1 MIHLFLNGLGARAG
15 GGLTYL
21 RSVIPQLSA
30 RSDVRV
36 TVVVSESLRRSLGEV
51 PGVSFLATE
60 NATNVAQRFWREQT
74 VLPRWVRQS
83 GAEVLI
89 STGNFALRNSPIPQ
103 ILLSR
108 NALYVSNIFSRDLLR
123 RGDYGRWMDTRIKSW
138 LAQHSIN
145 WADLTIAPSLAFAGD
160 LRKWTG
166 KDVVDLHHGFDREKF
181 FESKSFL
188 PADLKAKLSP
198 GHGTYRLLFVS
209 HYNYYRNFETLLRSL
224 PILREAMAGQR
235 VELFLTCSLRSG
247 ENPGGYRGAQA
258 GSLIRELG
266 LQENV
271 VELGT
276 VPYHLLHHVYRACHL
291 YVTPAYAESFAHP
304 LVEAMASELP
314 IVASDLQV
322 HREVC
327 GRSALY
333 FKPFSPA
340 DLAQK
345 VLAVQQ
351 DGNLGREL
359 GSFGVARSRD
369 FSWQD
374 HVEKLVALAVDL
386 RQRKRPSTAS
396 RADGGRFG

>member
-1 MIHLFLNGLGARAG
+1 MIHLFLNGSGASAG

-30 RSDVRV
+30 ITDVRV
-36 TVVVSESLRRSLGEV
+36 TVAVSESLRRSLGEV
-51 PGVSFLATE
+51 PRVSFLAIE
-60 NATNVAQRFWREQT
+60 NAANAAQRFWREQT
-74 VLPRWVRQS
+74 VLPRLIRQS

-108 NALYVSNIFSRDLLR
+108 NSLYVSNTFSRDLLA
-123 RGDYGRWMDTRIKSW
+123 RGDYWLWVDTRIKAF
-138 LAQHSIN
+138 LAKHSIT
-145 WADLTIAPSLAFAGD
+145 WADRTIAPSSAFAED

-166 KDVVDLHHGFDREKF
+166 KDVIDLHHGFDREKF
-181 FESKSFL
+181 FDSKSL
-188 PADLKAKLSP
+188 SADLKAKLSP
-198 GHGTYRLLFVS
+198 GQDTFRLLFVS

-224 PILREAMAGQR
+224 PLLREALAGQR
-235 VELFLTCSLRSG
+235 IKLFLTCSLGSK
-247 ENPGGYRGAQA
+247 ENPGGYRGAKA
-258 GSLIRELG
+258 DNLIRELG
-266 LQENV
+266 VQENV

-304 LVEAMASELP
+304 LIEAMASELP

-333 FKPFSPA
+333 FDPFSPA

-345 VLAVQQ
+345 VVAVAQ
-351 DGNLGREL
+351 DSHLGREL
-359 GSFGVARSRD
+359 GSFGAARSRD

-374 HVEKLVALAVDL
+374 HVEKLITLAVDL
-386 RQRKRPSTAS
+386 RQQKCPSTA
-396 RADGGRFG
+396 GRG

>member
-1 MIHLFLNGLGARAG
+1 MIHLFLNGSGASAG

-30 RSDVRV
+30 RGDVRV
-36 TVVVSESLRRSLGEV
+36 TVAVSESLRRSLGEV
-51 PGVSFLATE
+51 PHVSFLAVE
-60 NATNVAQRFWREQT
+60 NTANAAHRFWREQT
-74 VLPRWVRQS
+74 VLPQFIRQS

-108 NALYVSNIFSRDLLR
+108 NSLYLSNIFSRDLLA
-123 RGDYGRWMDTRIKSW
+123 RGDYWLWGDTRIK
-138 LAQHSIN
+138 AFFAKHSIA
-145 WADLTIAPSLAFAGD
+145 WADRTIAPSTAFAED

-166 KDVVDLHHGFDREKF
+166 KEVIGLHHGFDRGKF
-181 FESKSFL
+181 FDSESFL

-198 GHGTYRLLFVS
+198 TQGTLRLLFVS
-209 HYNYYRNFETLLRSL
+209 HYNYYRNFETLLRSI
-224 PILREAMAGQR
+224 PVLREALAGQR
-235 VELFLTCSLRSG
+235 IKLFLTCSFRSE
-247 ENPGGYRGAQA
+247 ENPGGYRGAKA
-258 GSLIRELG
+258 GNLIRELG
-266 LQENV
+266 IQENV

-276 VPYHLLHHVYRACHL
+276 IPYPLLHHVYRACHL

-304 LVEAMASELP
+304 LIEAMASGLP

-333 FKPFSPA
+333 FSPFSPT
-340 DLAQK
+340 DLVQK
-345 VLAVQQ
+345 VLAVVQ
-351 DGNLGREL
+351 DSDLGREL
-359 GSFGVARSRD
+359 GSFGAARSRD

-374 HVEKLVALAVDL
+374 HVEKLITLALDL
-386 RQRKRPSTAS
+386 RQQK
-396 RADGGRFG
+396 

>member
-1 MIHLFLNGLGARAG
+1 MIHLFLNGSGASAG

-30 RSDVRV
+30 ITDVRV
-36 TVVVSESLRRSLGEV
+36 TVAVSDSLRRSLGEV
-51 PGVSFLATE
+51 PRVSFLAIE
-60 NATNVAQRFWREQT
+60 NAANAAQRFWREQT
-74 VLPRWVRQS
+74 VLPRLIRQS

-108 NALYVSNIFSRDLLR
+108 NSLYVSNTFSRDLLA
-123 RGDYGRWMDTRIKSW
+123 RGDYWLWVDTRIKAF
-138 LAQHSIN
+138 LAKHSIT
-145 WADLTIAPSLAFAGD
+145 WADRTIAPSSAFAED

-166 KDVVDLHHGFDREKF
+166 KDVIDLHHGFDREKF
-181 FESKSFL
+181 FDSKSL
-188 PADLKAKLSP
+188 SADLKAKLSP
-198 GHGTYRLLFVS
+198 GQDTFRLLFVS

-224 PILREAMAGQR
+224 PLLREALAGQR
-235 VELFLTCSLRSG
+235 IKLFLTCSLGSK
-247 ENPGGYRGAQA
+247 ENPGGYRGAKA
-258 GSLIRELG
+258 DNLIRELG
-266 LQENV
+266 VQENV

-304 LVEAMASELP
+304 LIEAMASELP

-327 GRSALY
+327 GKSALY
-333 FKPFSPA
+333 FKPFSHA

-345 VLAVQQ
+345 ALAVVQ
-351 DGNLGREL
+351 DSNLGREL
-359 GSFGVARSRD
+359 GSFGAARSRD
-369 FSWQD
+369 FSWRD
-374 HVEKLVALAVDL
+374 HVEKLISLAVDL
-386 RQRKRPSTAS
+386 RQQKCPSMAS
-396 RADGGRFG
+396 QEGVRMFD